1 MNKYRNSLIILG
13 LLLFFFITY
22 YFIYKEY
29 IKLYEKHTELEKSY
43 KKMIVLIMKDSRN
56 WYSEEDKHSYFE
68 SIKNRTEEE
77 LEEKLYSDFFN
88 AIKNKEEVLEEEKD
102 TISDKKN
109 FKEKINN
116 INN

>member
-43 KKMIVLIMKDSRN
+43 KK
-56 WYSEEDKHSYFE
+56 
-68 SIKNRTEEE
+68 
-77 LEEKLYSDFFN
+77 
-88 AIKNKEEVLEEEKD
+88 
-102 TISDKKN
+102 
-109 FKEKINN
+109 
-116 INN
+116 